1 MRAFDH
7 VSAALLLSVL
17 LVGSDCALSAPK
29 SEQHISKDV
38 QDALEAG
45 RVDEAIRLAQP
56 IAHSSDPELVF
67 SVGFLYLART
77 QVEGRAETQRE
88 ADSARFLRQV
98 ERAALAGLDEAP
110 RLLEAVFRYGNYGTT
125 PADSARADCW
135 RSVIEQRA
143 EAESCVMR

>member
-1 MRAFDH
+1 MRAFD
-7 VSAALLLSVL
+7 VSAVLLLCALLL
-17 LVGSDCALSAPK
+17 GAGCALSASK

-38 QDALEAG
+38 QEALEAG
-45 RVDEAIRLAQP
+45 RVDEAIRIAQP

-77 QVEGRAETQRE
+77 QVEGRTETQRE

-98 ERAALAGLDEAP
+98 ERAALAGLGEAS
-110 RLLEAVFRYGNYGTT
+110 RLLEAVFRYGGYGTI
-125 PADSARADCW
+125 PADLARADCW

-143 EAESCVMR
+143 EAENCAMR